1 MRTDTTMDDEKKLEQ
16 CKRELIELA
25 EFGNCLAANS
35 RCPASAGTVPL
46 GVYRKAQHALAHG
59 AKESQVENM
68 INDWLRENDR
78 PANFSFT
85 QNVKRDNGAKRS

>member
-1 MRTDTTMDDEKKLEQ
+1 MKNMRTPYEPNVEEKQWLERYENQ
-16 CKRELIELA
+16 
-25 EFGNCLAANS
+25 AANS
-35 RCPASAGTVPL
+35 RCPASAGYVPL

-85 QNVKRDNGAKRS
+85 QNK